1 MAKKKKKQP
10 PSVPIAKVQKKRPP
24 GVKRLIPVTI
34 AGNTKASSAGSAL
47 AKYRWSMTSASDKA
61 QTMAKLRRK
70 KLLKSKAATGQ
81 AKFQQDEK
89 ARKNNNARIL
99 KLQTDTQDRKDLAAG
114 KKKAAL
120 AKERKRLEAV
130 QAKELGG
137 MSSRRPRPIRGG
149 PGSAF

>member
-10 PSVPIAKVQKKRPP
+10 PSVPIAKVQKKQLP
-24 GVKRLIPVTI
+24 GVPIAKRWTNPKV
-34 AGNTKASSAGSAL
+34 SSAGSAL
-47 AKYRWSMTSASDKA
+47 ATYRWSMTSASVKA
-61 QTMAKLRRK
+61 QTMQKLRDK
-70 KLLKSKAATGQ
+70 KLVKSKAAAGQ